1 MCGWLELEMALASRF
16 LSSIASATLVSL
28 LRGRQDLA
36 SRSAQWSDMFQK
48 LYLPAS
54 VIGGLL
60 GLALVQTIG
69 GFLVL
74 CQNSAL
80 LK

>member
-1 MCGWLELEMALASRF
+1 MDIVLAFSALCI
-16 LSSIASATLVSL
+16 LLVVGKTLRVTIRL
-28 LRGRQDLA
+28 
-36 SRSAQWSDMFQK
+36 FQK

-60 GLALVQTIG
+60 GLVLVQTIG

>member
-36 SRSAQWSDMFQK
+36 SRSAQVVGQE
-48 LYLPAS
+48 
-54 VIGGLL
+54 
-60 GLALVQTIG
+60 
-69 GFLVL
+69 
-74 CQNSAL
+74 
-80 LK
+80 